1 MARARSPPISP
12 VLRVRPTGQAQRV
25 AQAVLALQARPML
38 AQAAALWGSAV
49 LASMAP
55 QEPVEGCWL
64 WAVLASM
71 APREPV
77 AGCWLWAVSA
87 WEAVFPL
94 RILPGSA
101 VESTRRESPSQSVE
115 REGVQTPCVPRI
127 GRSACG
133 PRQFASRSR
142 VNRRALRAVIGFA
155 PATPRVKRIGTV
167 AAMRVLV
174 VDDEVDLAEAIARG
188 LRREGYAVDV
198 AHDGEEALEKARLTP
213 YDLICLDIT
222 MPKMDGRA
230 VCRAIRAEPVHAEPP
245 RILMLTAR
253 DEIQDRVAGLDDGAD
268 DYLVK
273 PFAFPELTARVRT
286 LMRRDAASSGSQ
298 LRVGPI
304 VLDTAAH
311 SVTRSGEPVS
321 LTSKEFAL
329 LRYFMGQPGVVI
341 SQEALLEHVWDENA
355 DPFTNTVRVTVGTL
369 RRKLTVEGDEPPI
382 ETVIGA
388 GYRLLDLPAE

>member
-1 MARARSPPISP
+1 M
-12 VLRVRPTGQAQRV
+12 
-25 AQAVLALQARPML
+25 
-38 AQAAALWGSAV
+38 
-49 LASMAP
+49 P
-55 QEPVEGCWL
+55 Q
-64 WAVLASM
+64 
-71 APREPV
+71 
-77 AGCWLWAVSA
+77 
-87 WEAVFPL
+87 
-94 RILPGSA
+94 
-101 VESTRRESPSQSVE
+101 
-115 REGVQTPCVPRI
+115 
-127 GRSACG
+127 
-133 PRQFASRSR
+133 
-142 VNRRALRAVIGFA
+142 
-155 PATPRVKRIGTV
+155 VKRIGTV

-188 LRREGYAVDV
+188 LRREGYAVDL
-198 AHDGEEALEKARLTP
+198 AHDGEDALEKARLTP

-230 VCRAIRAEPVHAEPP
+230 VCRAIRADPVHAEPP

-253 DEIQDRVAGLDDGAD
+253 DEIQDRVGGLDDGAD

-286 LMRRDAASSGSQ
+286 LMRRDAATSGSI
-298 LRVGPI
+298 LKVGPV

-369 RRKLTVEGDEPPI
+369 RRKLTVEGEDPPI

-388 GYRLLDLPAE
+388 GYRLLDLPVE